1 MGAKVSNQKNLL
13 IPEQVEEVIE
23 YEGYEEFPV
32 IEVNRKAETKIDKI
46 RPNPSLNNHSGG
58 SSIGKYE
65 SENFVNKSK
74 DKIDNNNVNNNQ
86 DENAKVKEESKFN
99 KEKTDKKE
107 EENNKNDNNEN
118 NENKDNNENNIIL
131 VNNNIEE
138 KKEQEKVEEKGD
150 ILRGQNNNVNK
161 VEINLEEKKPEE
173 NEQINNGGEN
183 IINEIKEV
191 KEEEENNQ
199 DENKNYN
206 NLNNGI
212 TEIKEEDINYN
223 ENEEKEKLNADD
235 NNNINNDDKNEEK
248 NDDFVE
254 EKKVENDKL
263 NNNAEIDD
271 KGNQNDINNNNDK
284 EINNLETKN
293 EAQTNVNNNVNDDMA
308 PKKIILPDIST
319 IISEKVLQEGAGNEL
334 LFMSYL
340 NEIVHISI
348 KDRVIY
354 SQKFCITSKDNF
366 LIYENKDNY
375 IQVKKP
381 LAIIPISSIK
391 NVVLFKLTKKVASY
405 DHFYIEFDLD
415 ENNRNNINDKIDT
428 FYENDLN
435 NKTNEN
441 LKNTA
446 LVLFKTEEKNLAKE
460 WYVLLKFLIDLNL
473 KK

>member
-13 IPEQVEEVIE
+13 IPEQVEDVIE
-23 YEGYEEFPV
+23 YEGYEEFQAPV

-46 RPNPSLNNHSGG
+46 RPNASLNNHSGG

-65 SENFVNKSK
+65 SENCINKSK
-74 DKIDNNNVNNNQ
+74 DKIDNNNNNNQ
-86 DENAKVKEESKFN
+86 DENAKSKEESKFI

-107 EENNKNDNNEN
+107 EENNNINNNNDNKE
-118 NENKDNNENNIIL
+118 NNENNIIL

-138 KKEQEKVEEKGD
+138 NKEPEKVEEKGD

-173 NEQINNGGEN
+173 NEQNNGGEN
-183 IINEIKEV
+183 INNEIKEI
-191 KEEEENNQ
+191 KEEIDNNQ
-199 DENKNYN
+199 NINQNYKNF
-206 NLNNGI
+206 NNGI

-223 ENEEKEKLNADD
+223 ENDEKLNTDD
-235 NNNINNDDKNEEK
+235 NNNINNDDNK

-254 EKKVENDKL
+254 EKKIENDNL
-263 NNNAEIDD
+263 NNNIDIDD
-271 KGNQNDINNNNDK
+271 KGNENNNEK
-284 EINNLETKN
+284 EINNIEVKN
-293 EAQTNVNNNVNDDMA
+293 EDQ
-308 PKKIILPDIST
+308 
-319 IISEKVLQEGAGNEL
+319 KVLQEGAGNEL

-391 NVVLFKLTKKVASY
+391 NVVLFKLTKKIASY

-415 ENNRNNINDKIDT
+415 ENNRNNINDRIDT
-428 FYENDLN
+428 FYENDIN

-460 WYVLLKFLIDLNL
+460 WYVLLKFLIDLKL